1 LRRRFFGNSGSIS
14 AHKSSSTSGCGIVP
28 PSGCAMSQR
37 TDVAR
42 KVQDSFC

>member
-28 PSGCAMSQR
+28 PLGCAMSHR
-37 TDVAR
+37 TDAAR